1 MLENAKLARRLRDGI
16 DRIAAVQRARAWS
29 ETDETGLTPTQVR
42 ILSLLASHGPS
53 RVTAIAESLGVSQP
67 SATGSIKALEGKGF
81 VERRGDAHDG
91 RAANLQLT
99 RTGRAA
105 HQAANAGESPT
116 DAALAGLTV
125 PEQEAL
131 LVLLTKV
138 IRGLQTQGAITP
150 QRTCVSCR
158 YFRAHAHANAETP
171 HHCDF
176 VNAAIGSGDLR
187 LDCGEHETAEP
198 ALQAATWK
206 AFNGAANLRANSKR

>member
-16 DRIAAVQRARAWS
+16 ERIAAVQRAQQWS
-29 ETDETGLTPTQVR
+29 ATDETGLTPTQMQ
-42 ILSLLASHGPS
+42 ILSLLASRGPS

-67 SATGSIKALEGKGF
+67 SATGSIKALESKGF
-81 VERRGDAHDG
+81 VERRSDVHDG

-99 RTGRAA
+99 RDGQTA
-105 HQAANAGESPT
+105 HQTASASESPA
-116 DAALAGLTV
+116 DAALAGLSLQ
-125 PEQEAL
+125 EQEAL

-138 IRGLQTQGAITP
+138 IRGLQTQGAIVP

-158 YFRAHAHANAETP
+158 YFRAHAHANARTP

-187 LDCGEHETAEP
+187 LDCGEHEAAEP

-206 AFNGAANLRANSKR
+206 AFNGAANLRANSKP